1 MQRDVLKNH
10 WYFGVVS
17 IMEVFIALL
26 IYVILIRWIFRVDRI
41 VTVLEQMATNLEN
54 IKQQNNT
61 LIQQQDV
68 LIRLTTNLK
77 SIKQQ
82 TSVLIKQQN
91 ELIEQQE
98 EIADWLEVE
107 QED

>member
-1 MQRDVLKNH
+1 
-10 WYFGVVS
+10 
-17 IMEVFIALL
+17 MEVFISLF
-26 IYVILIRWIFRVDRI
+26 IYVILIRWIFRVGRI

-61 LIQQQDV
+61 LIQQQDA
-68 LIRLTTNLK
+68 LIKLTTNLK

-91 ELIEQQE
+91 ELIEQQD
-98 EIADWLEVE
+98 EIAELLEAE
-107 QED
+107 QEN